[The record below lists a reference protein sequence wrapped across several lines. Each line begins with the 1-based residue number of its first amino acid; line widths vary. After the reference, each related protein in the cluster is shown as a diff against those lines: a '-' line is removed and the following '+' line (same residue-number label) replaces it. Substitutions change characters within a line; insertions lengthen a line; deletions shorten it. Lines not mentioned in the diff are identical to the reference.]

1 MISIK
6 NKIHWPARLLLGLS
20 LLVAANVQA
29 VDVLEI
35 RTWHGPERTRY
46 VFDLSAA
53 IQHKVDEI
61 GNPNRLVID
70 ITDGK
75 FKGELPSGEK
85 TGPYVDKVRFGQHE
99 GYVRFVL
106 DLTTR
111 IRYKDFYL
119 APYSTKGHRLVID
132 IESTEKSEQV
142 AASPVSNKFIVVID
156 AGHGG
161 EDPGAIGKRKTHEKK
176 VVLAI
181 AKKLKKEIDA
191 MPGMHA
197 ELTRTGDYYISL
209 RKRTSIARSHK
220 ADLFIS
226 IHADAFHK
234 RSAHGIS
241 VFALSDRG
249 ATSEEAKWLANK
261 ENSSD
266 FIGGTNLGD
275 YPDTVAQTLMDIQ
288 TSWQQARSLEL
299 GEIIRSE
306 LKKVGKVRGTQ
317 VHQAGFVV
325 LKSPDIPSLLIETGF
340 ISNPGEENKLRDP
353 AYQSKIAKGIARAI
367 KIISEK
373 YPKENNV

>member
-1 MISIK
+1 MKKSK
-6 NKIHWPARLLLGLS
+6 NQIRWPVNLLLGLS
-20 LLVAANVQA
+20 LLMAAKVQA
-29 VDVLEI
+29 VEVLDI
-35 RTWHGPERTRY
+35 RTWHGPDRTRY
-46 VFDLSAA
+46 VFDISGA
-53 IQHKVDEI
+53 IQYKVTEI

-70 ITDGK
+70 IADGK
-75 FKGELPSGEK
+75 FKGKLPSGEK
-85 TGPYVDKVRFGQHE
+85 TGPYVEKIRFGQHE

-111 IRYKDFYL
+111 VQYKDFDL
-119 APYSTKGHRLVID
+119 EPYATKGHRLVID
-132 IESTEKSEQV
+132 IEGTEKSAQP
-142 AASPVSNKFIVVID
+142 AARPAANKFIVVID

-161 EDPGAIGKRKTHEKK
+161 EDPGAIGKSKTHEKK

-181 AKKLKKEIDA
+181 ARKLKKEIDK

-197 ELTRTGDYYISL
+197 ELTRNGDYYISL
-209 RKRTSIARSHK
+209 RKRTTIARSYK

-275 YPDTVAQTLMDIQ
+275 YPDSVAQTLMDIQ

-299 GEIIRSE
+299 GAIIRDE
-306 LKKVGKVRGTQ
+306 LKKVGTVRGNQ

-340 ISNPGEENKLRDP
+340 ISNPGEEKKLRDP
-353 AYQSKIAKGIARAI
+353 AYQLKIAKGIARAI
-367 KIISEK
+367 KTISEK